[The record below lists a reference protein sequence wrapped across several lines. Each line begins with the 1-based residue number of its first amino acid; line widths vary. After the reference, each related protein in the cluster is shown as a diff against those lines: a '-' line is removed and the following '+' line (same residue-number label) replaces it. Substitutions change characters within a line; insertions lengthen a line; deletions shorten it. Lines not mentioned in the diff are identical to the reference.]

1 MKVIDMTD
9 LVDDPVSGAALGP
22 DRPAEP
28 VAEDGAGRSARFKPW
43 QLRLAEG
50 AISVV
55 VALVFLRLCM
65 HISVNPLI
73 RVGQVSGLAKV
84 QQYAAFIGLPLLAA
98 LLYAAYRGSLQ
109 RYQVLQR
116 LVCAALAGLAT
127 GVLAGGIAVGLHG
140 TPFGLGG
147 QEGDPGNVMGMANDM
162 IRGDGLPGVY
172 PPLFPAVLAL
182 VADTFHHGVAG
193 VGYAMKDLQ
202 LICTALAGPM
212 AYLAWRLLLRPFW
225 AALIAIPSAVVF
237 MDPIRPYSHVTM
249 IVMVPMVAGCLREL
263 RRVNDLPLRSAL
275 LRAAGFGAAFGLLFL
290 WYSGWFVWTAPGVM
304 VLALFLVPWR
314 RGAAALRRALVFLGV
329 TLLSAGVV
337 GAPLL
342 VQMVRLGATTKDRY
356 AYVMTYT
363 DPAYV
368 MGWVSDRQGHQ
379 SYHTVPGAGGLA
391 GQGGLTLALLAAVAL
406 GIGFGLRNTVVRT
419 AAAGLISAWLL
430 RFWFASHMQHDQAV
444 QLYPRT
450 TWIIMYSLMILAVFG
465 VMLAGRS
472 GLAWLRAVAK
482 ASGDSPASRISA
494 KSVVRVTSGVLC
506 ALALFAT
513 MGASWSANRYMPSTE
528 KGVEDMGLDAY
539 RAHFIQQQ
547 DGKCPKYGGTT
558 GCSPINMELHE
569 YTFGPDDYKLYCG
582 NAEPVEWQVLCGRQ
596 GPAIG

>member
-1 MKVIDMTD
+1 MKAIDMTD
-9 LVDDPVSGAALGP
+9 LVDDPVSGARA
-22 DRPAEP
+22 DRTTTSSAAER
-28 VAEDGAGRSARFKPW
+28 DGSRVSRFKPW

-50 AISVV
+50 AVSV
-55 VALVFLRLCM
+55 LVSLLFLRLCM
-65 HISVNPLI
+65 HISVNPLQ

-84 QQYAAFIGLPLLAA
+84 QQYGALIGLPLLAV

-109 RYQVLQR
+109 RYQVAQR

-127 GVLAGGIAVGLHG
+127 GAVAGGIAVALHG

-182 VADTFHHGVAG
+182 VADTFHNGVAG

-202 LICTALAGPM
+202 LVCTALAGPM
-212 AYLAWRLLLRPFW
+212 AYLAWRLLLRPVW
-225 AALIAIPSAVVF
+225 AVLIAIPSAIVF
-237 MDPIRPYSHVTM
+237 MDPIRPYSHATM
-249 IVMVPMVAGCLREL
+249 IVMVPMLAGCLREL
-263 RRVNDLPLRSAL
+263 RRAHELSRRTTV

-290 WYSGWFVWTAPGVM
+290 WYSGWFVWTAPGVL

-314 RGAAALRRALVFLGV
+314 QGAARLRRALLFLGV
-329 TLLSAGVV
+329 TLLSAAVV

-342 VQMVRLGATTKDRY
+342 VQMVRLGAATKDRY
-356 AYVMTYT
+356 AYVMTYV

-368 MGWVSDRQGHQ
+368 MGWISDREGRAN
-379 SYHTVPGAGGLA
+379 YHTFPDAGELA
-391 GQGGLTLALLAAVAL
+391 GQNAFTMLLLGAVAL
-406 GIGFGLRNTVVRT
+406 GIGFGLRNVVVRT

-450 TWIIMYSLMILAVFG
+450 TWIIMYSLMILAV
-465 VMLAGRS
+465 L
-472 GLAWLRAVAK
+472 GLMFTTQRVVGWLRAVG
-482 ASGDSPASRISA
+482 GDAPATRI
-494 KSVVRVTSGVLC
+494 KPIVVGRLAAGVLC

-513 MGASWSANRYMPSTE
+513 VGASWSANRYMPTTDI
-528 KGVEDMGLDAY
+528 GVEDMGLDAY

-547 DGKCPKYGGTT
+547 DGKCPKYAGSK
-558 GCSPINMELHE
+558 GCSPINMELAE
-569 YTFGPDDYKLYCG
+569 YTFGPDDLKLFCG
-582 NAEPVEWQVLCGRQ
+582 NAEQPEWPVLCGRQ
-596 GPAIG
+596 RPW